1 MIKLGRKRWRY
12 GLVLLSLLITTTF
25 VACRQFSSE
34 VNSVATNINN
44 TNNATE
50 IISKESGVLTI
61 WWYKGYVKAEK
72 TYLEK
77 IVSDWEK
84 ENSKKI
90 QLVFFDQEVTLNEAI
105 IKGVASGATPDI
117 TITSRLSE
125 APLAWQGKLKDVS
138 AIIKPIESSFPD
150 SVLQSSSLYNN
161 VTKKTSYY
169 AVPIYQEGVYLHY
182 WKDLL
187 AQLGYKDSDIPQDWD
202 GFWQFWQTVHQQ
214 LQSQQPEIFG
224 IGFATSPISVD
235 TFLFFEYLLEA
246 YNIRMLDSEGQLL
259 VNRPETRQGIID
271 VLKWWTQFY
280 QKDYISPSALVW
292 KGPDNNF
299 SFHNR
304 IIAMTPNS
312 TLSIPAARVKEPDV
326 YFQQLATIPYPKKP
340 NGEPMTYLTKVRQV
354 VVFAERNFDDAQSF
368 LSYLIRPDI
377 IGSYIE
383 ASGGRFFPVN
393 KNNWDDPFWNNPDD
407 PHLSVVR
414 KIFTESLT
422 RSHYFSDN
430 PAYVELLNDN
440 IWGQALHQIIVD
452 GASPEQAADWAV
464 AQIEETFEQWQ

>member
-1 MIKLGRKRWRY
+1 MIRLGRKRSQY
-12 GLVLLSLLITTTF
+12 GLVLLSVLITITL
-25 VACRQFSSE
+25 VACRQFSSG
-34 VNSVATNINN
+34 VNSIASNVNN

-61 WWYKGYVKAEK
+61 WWYKGYVEAEK

-90 QLVFFDQEVTLNEAI
+90 QLVFFDQEAMLDRAI
-105 IKGVASGATPDI
+105 IEGVASGATPDI
-117 TITSRLSE
+117 SITFGQLE

-138 AIIKPIESSFPD
+138 SIIKPIESSLPD
-150 SVLQSSSLYNN
+150 SVLKSSSQYNN
-161 VTKKTSYY
+161 LTKKTSYY

-187 AQLGYKDSDIPQDWD
+187 AQLGYKDSDIPEDWD
-202 GFWQFWQTVHQQ
+202 SFWQFWQTVHQQ
-214 LQSQQPEIFG
+214 LQSQQQEIFG

-246 YNIRMLDSEGQLL
+246 YNIRILDSQGQLL
-259 VNRPETRQGIID
+259 VNRPETRQGIIE

-292 KGPDNNF
+292 ESPDNNF

-326 YFQQLATIPYPKKP
+326 YFQQLATK
-340 NGEPMTYLTKVRQV
+340 
-354 VVFAERNFDDAQSF
+354 
-368 LSYLIRPDI
+368 
-377 IGSYIE
+377 
-383 ASGGRFFPVN
+383 
-393 KNNWDDPFWNNPDD
+393 
-407 PHLSVVR
+407 
-414 KIFTESLT
+414 
-422 RSHYFSDN
+422 
-430 PAYVELLNDN
+430 
-440 IWGQALHQIIVD
+440 
-452 GASPEQAADWAV
+452 
-464 AQIEETFEQWQ
+464 